1 MGSEYD
7 SNAYADGDIAIV
19 GMAVHLPGA
28 DNIQQFWSNLADGVE
43 SIQKLSEKELLRA
56 GEPLHRIKNPNYVP
70 AAAKLDNFE
79 MFDGDF
85 FGLSP
90 KESAIM
96 DPQHRQFLECS
107 WEAMENAGHP
117 PESIDG
123 PVGVYAGC
131 GMGSYFYFNIC
142 SNPDLVEDTG
152 MFLLRHT
159 GNDKD
164 FLSTRLSH
172 ILNLKGPSINI
183 QTACSTSLVAT
194 HYACQ
199 SLQNGECDM
208 ALAGGVTV
216 ELPHGRG
223 YIFQEGEILSPD
235 GHCHAFDHRAQGT
248 VFGSGVGVVV
258 LRRIEDALRD
268 GDHIWAVIKGSAI
281 NNDGSDKAGYLAPS
295 VDGQAAAIAE
305 AHAMADVTADTID
318 YIECHGTGTYLG
330 DPIEV
335 AALTHA
341 FQETTNETGFC
352 KIGSVKTNIGHTD
365 TAAGVASLV
374 KASLSLKNKT
384 IPPTLGFEKPNPAI
398 DFDSSPFSVAA
409 QKTDWISHKGPRRAG
424 VNSLGVGGTNAHV
437 VLEEASTRP
446 QSEPSDWPF
455 QLLTVS
461 AKSANALDDATEN
474 LAAALEANPNVELAD
489 IAWTLK
495 EGRRGFEKRR
505 VVVAESHEDGAALL
519 RENDARRVFT
529 HTQIS
534 NAPKPVFMFPGG
546 GAQYANMARDLY
558 ETEPVFQDW
567 MDQGL
572 EVLQAKIDYDIRA
585 IWLPDAGEVD
595 AANETLRKPSIQLP
609 LIMIAEYALAQLWM
623 SWGVTPD
630 ALIGHSMGENTAACV
645 AGVLSFE
652 DCIALVHLRGK
663 LFDTVPA
670 GGMLSVPISAEE
682 LTSYLDAELDL
693 AAENGP
699 SLSVASGPRSA
710 LERLKN
716 KLAADKVDCQD
727 IPIDIAAHSQ
737 MLEPILDDFRAF
749 LQSIHLSAPSI
760 PFISNRT
767 GDWIKNSEATDP
779 DYWVAHL
786 RNTVFF
792 AAGIQ
797 TLAENAER
805 IYLEVG
811 PGKVLAS
818 LAQSHPD
825 VSSNQVIGTLRHEKD
840 EIADD
845 KYFLAMLGRL
855 WAVGLD
861 FDWSQYWGDQKRYRV
876 PLPTYPFQRSAYF
889 IEPGET
895 GDREFAEP
903 PTRMERLEDW
913 GYRPV
918 WVPKSADCPVDIE
931 CDLKD
936 ADHEVWLIFVDDTGV
951 GEETARRLRENS
963 QKVITVKQGDSF
975 ARDGDQS
982 YLLSTEQGREGFDRL
997 FSSLITRG
1005 LAPTRIVHLW
1015 LTTNDE
1021 NFRPGSSFYH
1031 RNIEQGYYNLLF
1043 MLQAIEDIA
1052 LPKPLHIC
1060 VVSSDSMKVRDEA
1073 LLYPEKSMVS
1083 GPIRVAPREFS
1094 ELTCAHLD
1102 LSIKSR
1108 DDAFNPQIQTRL
1120 SNHVLEEILSEPRN
1134 SVAAVRGGKRFVL
1147 DWRNTQLRRNDRLSS
1162 LPKGGT
1168 CLITGGF
1175 GGIGLSLA
1183 RHFAKSHRANLVLV
1197 SRGVLPERDQWDY
1210 YLESNAPNDRTAQRI
1225 LAVRDLEALGVDVL
1239 PLSANISNLEEMQ
1252 AAAQQAE
1259 DRFGRINL
1267 VIHGAGVLDDS
1278 PILGRRPQD
1287 TEKVFA
1293 PKLHGTQVLASV
1305 FPDGDI
1311 DELVLFSSTSTFTA
1325 PAGQVDYVAANEYL
1339 NAFAKS
1345 RAGGTTRVTALNW
1358 GIWSDV
1364 GMAAETAAPKDFDP
1378 QEVPMSK
1385 AKSPLFGDAHFDK
1398 DGNRIFYRNFSA
1410 DQDWVFDEHRTN
1422 DNKALMPGTGYI
1434 ELAAEAMHE
1443 QHEPFGFD
1451 IQNLYFMSPFHIPDG
1466 TTRRMRT
1473 RIKRS
1478 RLGYE
1483 FKVQSNQPDDS
1494 LDAWQTHCE
1503 SEIVLSEAT
1512 RPDPID
1518 FHRIGNRL
1526 GWTPSVSDDL
1536 RISSPQDHLLKFGDR
1551 WNTLVNQSIGDSEGL
1566 AELQLTEKGQ
1576 SDEGFILHPALLDIA
1591 TGWAIQLVPGYVGSH
1606 LWVPMSYQSVRVFAP
1621 LTDKVF
1627 SWARLSPRQTDFG
1640 TMASV
1645 DVTICDPQGNVL
1657 VDVVGFQ
1664 MQRQDRP
1671 DFLDTAA
1678 LLSAPLESDTPATAS
1693 VSAATSSRM
1702 RHLLSQGIK
1711 SDEGVALFDSALE
1724 QGLSQIV
1731 ISSMDVKKL
1740 IANTIVES
1748 QEALRSTTHNFQ
1760 RPKLETEFAKP
1771 ESEVEKTLAE
1781 FWQDLLGV
1789 QDIGVDDSFF
1799 ELGGHSLI
1807 AVRMFSQIRKSF
1819 GVNFPIS
1826 VLFEA
1831 PTIRQIAGLVEKQTG
1846 RKTTDADGPSS
1857 DALEERRFKHLVP
1870 MHEGEGGPR
1879 YPFFLVAGMFGNV
1892 LNLRHLAQLLGSD
1905 RPFFGLQAKGLLGSD
1920 RPHQTIHEAA
1930 KDYIAEMR
1938 AVQPTGPYFI
1948 GGYSGGGIHALEIAQ
1963 QLKAAGEECALLVLL
1978 DTPLPKRRPLS
1989 TMDRIGIQLQN
2000 VMKDGFRY
2008 PLNWVQSRIKWRR
2021 KQKTKAIA
2029 LQVAEP
2035 EHQFH
2040 NAQIEAAFLGA
2051 IEQYEPNQ
2059 WAGSTVLFRP
2069 PLVPKWQLS
2078 NGHKISHERSYLFE
2092 DNDWG
2097 DLLPNILVSEVPGDH
2112 DSMVLEPNVRVMA
2125 TRMRHEIEKAEREFL
2140 LRGPETIKRAAE

>member
-1 MGSEYD
+1 MGSEHD
-7 SNAYADGDIAIV
+7 SNAYNEGDIAIV

-28 DNIQQFWSNLADGVE
+28 DNIQQFWGNLADGVG

-56 GEPLHRIKNPNYVP
+56 GEALHRVKNPSYVP

-172 ILNLKGPSINI
+172 IFDLKGPSINI

-208 ALAGGVTV
+208 ALAGGVTI

-235 GHCHAFDHRAQGT
+235 GQCHAFDHRAQGT

-258 LRRIEDALRD
+258 LRRIEDAIAD

-281 NNDGSDKAGYLAPS
+281 NNDGSAKAGYLAPS

-305 AHAMADVTADTID
+305 AHMMADVTADTID

-335 AALTHA
+335 AALTSA
-341 FQETTNETGFC
+341 FQETTSETGFC

-374 KASLSLKNKT
+374 KASLALSHKT

-398 DFDSSPFSVAA
+398 DFDNSPFSVAST
-409 QKTDWISHKGPRRAG
+409 KTDWVSHKGPRRAG

-437 VLEEASTRP
+437 VLQEAPTRP
-446 QSEPSDWPF
+446 TSEPSDWPF
-455 QLLTVS
+455 QLLTLS
-461 AKSANALDDATEN
+461 AKSAAALDDATAN
-474 LAAALEANPNVELAD
+474 LASALEANKDQELAD

-505 VVVAESHEDGAALL
+505 VVVAESHDDGAELL
-519 RENDARRVFT
+519 RGNNTRRVFT
-529 HTQIS
+529 HSKVSDT
-534 NAPKPVFMFPGG
+534 PKPVFMFPGG

-572 EVLQAKIDYDIRA
+572 KKLQSEIDYAIRA
-585 IWLPDAGEVD
+585 IWLPQPDGLD
-595 AANETLRKPSIQLP
+595 AANEVLRKPSIQLP
-609 LIMIAEYALAQLWM
+609 LIMITEYALSRLWM
-623 SWGVTPD
+623 SWGVKPD

-645 AGVLSFE
+645 AGVIGFE
-652 DCIALVHLRGK
+652 DCVSLVHLRGR
-663 LFDTVPA
+663 LFDTVPK
-670 GGMLSVPISAEE
+670 GGMLSVPISADD
-682 LTSYLDAELDL
+682 LKPYLDTELDL

-699 SLSVASGPRSA
+699 TLSVASGPRSA
-710 LERLKN
+710 LERLKQ
-716 KLAADKVDCQD
+716 KLASNKIDCQD
-727 IPIDIAAHSQ
+727 VPIDIAAHSQ
-737 MLEPILDDFRAF
+737 MLEPILDEFRAF
-749 LQSIHLSAPSI
+749 LQSISLSAPSI

-767 GDWIKNSEATDP
+767 GTWIKNDEATDP
-779 DYWVAHL
+779 DYWVTHL

-797 TLAENAER
+797 TLSEDPDR

-811 PGKVLAS
+811 PGKSLAS

-825 VSSNQVIGTLRHEKD
+825 VAANQVIGTLRHEQD

-861 FDWSQYWGDQKRYRV
+861 FDWSQYWGDQKRLRI

-895 GDREFAEP
+895 NDQKLAAP
-903 PTRMERLEDW
+903 PTRIDRPEDW

-918 WVPKSADCPVDIE
+918 WVPKSADCPVDIQ

-936 ADHEVWLIFVDDTGV
+936 ADHQVWLIFVDDTGV
-951 GEETARRLRENS
+951 GAETARRLRENN
-963 QKVITVKQGDSF
+963 QKVITVQQGDSF
-975 ARDGDQS
+975 ARDGDQG
-982 YLLSTEQGREGFDRL
+982 YRLSTEQGREGFDRL

-1015 LTTNDE
+1015 LTTHDE

-1031 RNIEQGYYNLLF
+1031 RNIEQGYYSLLF

-1060 VVSSDSMKVRDEA
+1060 CVSSDSMKVREEA

-1083 GPIRVAPREFS
+1083 GPLRVAPREFAD
-1094 ELTCAHLD
+1094 LTCSHLD
-1102 LSIKSR
+1102 LRLK
-1108 DDAFNPQIQTRL
+1108 TRTEKFSAEVRRSL

-1134 SVAAVRGGKRFVL
+1134 SVAAVRLGKRFVL
-1147 DWRNTQLRRNDRLSS
+1147 DWRTAELRRDAKLKS
-1162 LPKGGT
+1162 LPSGGT

-1183 RHFAKSHRANLVLV
+1183 RHVAKTHDANLVLV
-1197 SRGVLPERDQWDY
+1197 SREPLPQRDQWDN
-1210 YLESNAPNDRTAQRI
+1210 YLEANAPNDKTSVRI
-1225 LAVRDLEALGVDVL
+1225 QAVRDLETLGVDVL
-1239 PLSANISNLEEMQ
+1239 PLAADISNLEEMQ
-1252 AAAQQAE
+1252 AAAEQAKSK
-1259 DRFGRINL
+1259 FGRIYL

-1293 PKLHGTQVLASV
+1293 PKLHGTQVLARV
-1305 FPDGDI
+1305 FPDGEI
-1311 DELVLFSSTSTFTA
+1311 DDFVLFSSTSTLTA
-1325 PAGQVDYVAANEYL
+1325 PAGQVDYVAVNEYL
-1339 NAFAKS
+1339 NAYAKS
-1345 RAGGTTRVTALNW
+1345 RANDKTRVTAINW

-1364 GMAAETAAPKDFDP
+1364 GMAADSAAPKSFDP
-1378 QEVPMSK
+1378 QEIPVSP
-1385 AKSPLFGDAHFDK
+1385 AKSPLFEDAHFDQ
-1398 DGNRIFYRNFSA
+1398 DGNRIFYRQFNA
-1410 DQDWVFDEHRTN
+1410 HQDWIFDEHRTK
-1422 DNKALMPGTGYI
+1422 DGKALLPGTGFI
-1434 ELAAEAMHE
+1434 ELAAQAMHE

-1466 TTRRMRT
+1466 GSRRMRT
-1473 RIKRS
+1473 RVKRS
-1478 RLGYE
+1478 RMGYK
-1483 FKVQSNQPDDS
+1483 FKVQSNLESDS
-1494 LDAWQTHCE
+1494 LDTWQTHCE
-1503 SEIVLSEAT
+1503 SEIVLSEAA
-1512 RPDPID
+1512 RPDPLD

-1526 GWTPSVSDDL
+1526 GWNEGASGDK
-1536 RISSPQDHLLKFGDR
+1536 RISSPQDHLLKFGVR
-1551 WNTLVNQSIGDSEGL
+1551 WDTLVNQSIGDTEGL
-1566 AELQLTEKGQ
+1566 AELRLHATAAQDDGY
-1576 SDEGFILHPALLDIA
+1576 ILHPALLDIA
-1591 TGWAIQLVPGYVGSH
+1591 TGWAIQLVPGYVGNH

-1621 LTDKVF
+1621 LSERIF
-1627 SWARLSPRQTDFG
+1627 SWARLSPRQTDFS

-1645 DVTICDPQGNVL
+1645 DVTICDENGNVL

-1664 MQRQDRP
+1664 MQRQDHA
-1671 DFLDTAA
+1671 DFLDTEALAA
-1678 LLSAPLESDTPATAS
+1678 AKLEHDSPARAT
-1693 VSAATSSRM
+1693 VSAATNSRM
-1702 RHLLSQGIK
+1702 RHLLSQGIQ
-1711 SDEGVALFDSALE
+1711 SGEGVSLFDSALE

-1740 IANTIVES
+1740 VANTSAES
-1748 QEALRSTTHNFQ
+1748 QEALRSTSHNFQ

-1771 ESEVEKTLAE
+1771 ESEVEKTLAD

-1846 RKTTDADGPSS
+1846 RKTAADADS
-1857 DALEERRFKHLVP
+1857 DTSDERRFKHLVP

-1879 YPFFLVAGMFGNV
+1879 NPFFLVAGMFGNV
-1892 LNLRHLAQLLGSD
+1892 LNLRHLAQLLGSE

-1920 RPHQTIHEAA
+1920 SPHNSIKEAA

-1938 AVQPTGPYFI
+1938 SVQAEGPYYV
-1948 GGYSGGGIHALEIAQ
+1948 GGYSGGGIHALEIAH
-1963 QLKAAGEECALLVLL
+1963 QLKAQGQDCALLVML
-1978 DTPLPKRRPLS
+1978 DTPLPQRRLLS
-1989 TMDRIGIQLQN
+1989 KLDRLTIQIQN
-2000 VMKDGFRY
+2000 IMQDGFRY
-2008 PLNWVQSRIKWRR
+2008 PLNWARGRINWYFE
-2021 KQKTKAIA
+2021 QKNKAKA
-2029 LQVAEP
+2029 LQTAEP
-2035 EHQFH
+2035 DHQFH

-2051 IEQYEPNQ
+2051 IDNYAPHR
-2059 WAGSTVLFRP
+2059 WDGATVLFRP
-2069 PLVPKWQLS
+2069 PMVPKWTLS
-2078 NGHKISHERSYLFE
+2078 KGRMISHERSYLFP

-2097 DLLPNILVSEVPGDH
+2097 DLLPNLLVSEVPGDH

-2125 TRMRHEIEKAEREFL
+2125 SRMRHEIEKAEREYL
-2140 LRGPETIKRAAE
+2140 LRGPQTKMRDVE

>member
-7 SNAYADGDIAIV
+7 SNAYSEGDIAIV

-28 DNIQQFWSNLADGVE
+28 DNIQEFWNNLADGVE

-123 PVGVYAGC
+123 PIGVYAGC

-172 ILNLKGPSINI
+172 ILDLKGPSINI

-199 SLQNGECDM
+199 SLQNAECDM
-208 ALAGGVTV
+208 ALAGGVTI

-248 VFGSGVGVVV
+248 VFGSGVGVVA
-258 LRRIEDALRD
+258 LRRVEDAIRD
-268 GDHIWAVIKGSAI
+268 GDHIWAIIKGSAI
-281 NNDGSDKAGYLAPS
+281 NNDGADKAGYLAPS
-295 VDGQAAAIAE
+295 VDGQAAAIAD

-330 DPIEV
+330 DPIEI
-335 AALTHA
+335 AALTNA
-341 FQETTNETGFC
+341 FAETTDEIGFC

-374 KASLSLKNKT
+374 KASLSLTNKT
-384 IPPTLGFEKPNPAI
+384 IPSTLGFEKPNPAI
-398 DFDSSPFSVAA
+398 DFSGGPFSVAST
-409 QKTDWISHKGPRRAG
+409 KSDWVSHKGPRRAG

-437 VLEEASTRP
+437 VLEEAPERP
-446 QSEPSDWPF
+446 ASEQSDWPF
-455 QLLTVS
+455 QLLTLS
-461 AKSANALDDATEN
+461 AKSAMALDDASEN
-474 LAAALEANPNVELAD
+474 LATALDDNQGVELAD

-495 EGRRGFEKRR
+495 EGRRAFEKRR
-505 VVVAESHEDGAALL
+505 VVVAESHADGAALL
-519 RENDARRVFT
+519 RENDTRRVFS
-529 HTQIS
+529 HSKIS
-534 NAPKPVFMFPGG
+534 DDPKPVFMFPGG

-572 EVLQAKIDYDIRA
+572 DKLQAELDYDIRA
-585 IWLPDAGEVD
+585 IWLPEDADVD
-595 AANETLRKPSIQLP
+595 AANERLRKPSVQLP
-609 LIMIAEYALAQLWM
+609 LIMITEYALAQLWT
-623 SWGVTPD
+623 SWGVVPS

-652 DCIALVHLRGK
+652 DCIGLVHLRGK

-682 LTSYLDAELDL
+682 LQPYLDAELDL

-699 SLSVASGPRSA
+699 MLSVASGPRSA
-710 LERLKN
+710 LDRLKQ
-716 KLAADKVDCQD
+716 KLASDRIDCQD
-727 IPIDIAAHSQ
+727 VPIDIAAHSQ
-737 MLEPILDDFRAF
+737 MLEPILDEFRAY
-749 LQSIHLSAPSI
+749 LQSIQLHAPLI

-767 GDWIKNSEATDP
+767 GDWINDDEAADP

-792 AAGIQ
+792 AAGLK
-797 TLAENAER
+797 TLAQDPDR

-811 PGKVLAS
+811 PGKALSS
-818 LAQSHPD
+818 LTQAHPD
-825 VSSNQVIGTLRHEKD
+825 VASNQVIGSLRHEKD
-840 EIADD
+840 DIADD

-855 WAVGLD
+855 WAVGLK
-861 FDWSQYWGDQKRYRV
+861 FDWTQIWGEQKRYRV
-876 PLPTYPFQRSAYF
+876 PLPTYPFQKISYF
-889 IEPGET
+889 IEPGESA
-895 GDREFAEP
+895 GRDFAEP
-903 PTRMERLEDW
+903 PTRLDRVEDW
-913 GYRPV
+913 GFKPV
-918 WVPKSADCPVDIE
+918 WIPKSADCPIDIE

-936 ADHEVWLIFVDDTGV
+936 AEREVWLVFIDDTGV
-951 GEETARRLRENS
+951 GTETVRRLRETG

-975 ARDGDQS
+975 AREGDQG

-997 FSSLITRG
+997 FSSLLTRG
-1005 LAPTRIVHLW
+1005 LAPSRIVHMW
-1015 LTTNDE
+1015 LTTHAE

-1031 RNIEQGYYNLLF
+1031 RNIEQGYYNMLL
-1043 MLQAIEDIA
+1043 MVQAIEDIA
-1052 LPKPLHIC
+1052 LPKPLHINC
-1060 VVSSDSMKVRDEA
+1060 ISSDSMKVRDEA

-1083 GPIRVAPREFS
+1083 GPLRVAPREFPD
-1094 ELTCAHLD
+1094 LTCAHLD
-1102 LSIKSR
+1102 LRLKSR
-1108 DDAFNPQIQTRL
+1108 AEKFSPAVISRL
-1120 SNHVLEEILSEPRN
+1120 SNHVLEEILSNPQN
-1134 SVAAVRGGKRFVL
+1134 SAAAVRNGKRFVL
-1147 DWRNTQLRRNDRLSS
+1147 DWRNTRLDRNQKLAS

-1183 RHFAKSHRANLVLV
+1183 RHFAKTHRSNLVLV
-1197 SRGVLPERDQWDY
+1197 SREALPERNQWDNY
-1210 YLESNAPNDRTAQRI
+1210 IESNAPNDKIVQRI
-1225 LAVRDLEALGVDVL
+1225 QSVRKLEAIGVDVL
-1239 PLSANISNLEEMQ
+1239 PLSADISNLEEMQ
-1252 AAAQQAE
+1252 SVAQQAKAQ
-1259 DRFGRINL
+1259 FGRVNI

-1293 PKLHGTQVLASV
+1293 PKIHGTQVLASV
-1305 FPDGDI
+1305 FPDGDV
-1311 DELVLFSSTSTFTA
+1311 DDFVLFSSTSTFTA

-1339 NAFAKS
+1339 NAYAKS
-1345 RAGGTTRVTALNW
+1345 RAGGITRVTAVNW

-1364 GMAAETAAPKDFDP
+1364 GMAADSAAPNDFDP
-1378 QEVPMSK
+1378 QEVPFSE
-1385 AKSPLFGDAHFDK
+1385 AKSPLLDEAHFDK
-1398 DGNRIFYRNFSA
+1398 DGNRIFYRQFETNT
-1410 DQDWVFDEHRTN
+1410 DWIFDEHRTN
-1422 DNKALMPGTGYI
+1422 DGKALLPGTGYI
-1434 ELAAEAMHE
+1434 ELAAEAMRE
-1443 QHEPFGFD
+1443 QHEPLGFD
-1451 IQNLYFMSPFHIPDG
+1451 IRNLYFMSPFHIPDG
-1466 TTRRMRT
+1466 SPRRMRT

-1478 RLGYE
+1478 RMGYE
-1483 FKVQSNQPDDS
+1483 FKVQSNLPTDG

-1503 SEIVLSEAT
+1503 SEIVLSDSR
-1512 RPDPID
+1512 RPERID

-1526 GWTPSVSDDL
+1526 GWNPEVTSGLP
-1536 RISSPQDHLLKFGDR
+1536 INSPQEHLLKFGDR
-1551 WNTLVNQSIGDSEGL
+1551 WKCLVNQSIGESEGL
-1566 AELQLTEKGQ
+1566 AELHLSESARQ
-1576 SDEGFILHPALLDIA
+1576 DEGYILHPALLDIA
-1591 TGWAIQLVPGYVGSH
+1591 TGWAIQLVPEYVGNN
-1606 LWVPMSYQSVRVFAP
+1606 LWVPMSYQSVRVYAP
-1621 LTDKVF
+1621 LTEKIY
-1627 SWARLSPRQTDFG
+1627 SWARLSPRQTDFS

-1645 DVTICDPQGNVL
+1645 DVTICDEQGNVL

-1671 DFLDTAA
+1671 DFLDAQTLA
-1678 LLSAPLESDTPATAS
+1678 SAPLENDTPAATAM
-1693 VSAATSSRM
+1693 SAATNSRM

-1711 SDEGVALFDSALE
+1711 SDEGVSLFDSALE
-1724 QGLSQIV
+1724 QNLSQIV
-1731 ISSMDVKKL
+1731 VSSMDVKKL
-1740 IANTIVES
+1740 IANTTVES
-1748 QEALRSTTHNFQ
+1748 QEALRSTSHNFQ
-1760 RPKLETEFAKP
+1760 RPKLETEFAQP
-1771 ESEVEKTLAE
+1771 ESDVEKTLAE
-1781 FWQDLLGV
+1781 IWQDLLGV

-1819 GVNFPIS
+1819 GVDFPIS

-1846 RKTTDADGPSS
+1846 RITSEGTDQESASTND
-1857 DALEERRFKHLVP
+1857 RRFKHLVP

-1879 YPFFLVAGMFGNV
+1879 SPFFLVAGMFGNV
-1892 LNLRHLAQLLGSD
+1892 LNLRHLAQLIGND

-1920 RPHQTIHEAA
+1920 QPHQSIHEAA

-1938 AVQPTGPYFI
+1938 AVQPEGPYYV

-1963 QLKAAGEECALLVLL
+1963 QLKALGQECALLVLL
-1978 DTPLPKRRPLS
+1978 DTPLPQRRSL
-1989 TMDRIGIQLQN
+1989 TALDRLTIQVQN
-2000 VMKDGFRY
+2000 VKEEGFRY
-2008 PLNWVQSRIKWRR
+2008 PLNWLQRRISWRQEQR
-2021 KQKTKAIA
+2021 QKAEA
-2029 LQVAEP
+2029 LQSAEP

-2051 IEQYEPNQ
+2051 IEGYDPER
-2059 WAGSTVLFRP
+2059 WDGATVLFRP
-2069 PLVPKWQLS
+2069 PLTPKWSLS
-2078 NGHKISHERSYLFE
+2078 NGHMISHERSYLFD

-2097 DLLPNILVSEVPGDH
+2097 DLLPALLVSEVPGDH

-2125 TRMRHEIEKAEREFL
+2125 SRMRHEIEKAERECL
-2140 LRGPETIKRAAE
+2140 MRGPEAFKRAAE

>member
-1 MGSEYD
+1 MSSEYD
-7 SNAYADGDIAIV
+7 DNAYAEGDIAIV

-70 AAAKLDNFE
+70 SAAKLDKFE

-172 ILNLKGPSINI
+172 ILNLKGPSVNI
-183 QTACSTSLVAT
+183 QTACSTSLVAA

-208 ALAGGVTV
+208 ALAGGVTI

-223 YIFQEGEILSPD
+223 YVFQEGEILSPD

-258 LRRIEDALRD
+258 LRRMEDALCD

-305 AHAMADVTADTID
+305 AHAIADVTADTID

-335 AALTHA
+335 AALTSA
-341 FQETTNETGFC
+341 FQETTNDTGFC

-374 KASLSLKNKT
+374 KASLSLSNQT

-398 DFDSSPFSVAA
+398 DFESSPFSVAS
-409 QKTDWISHKGPRRAG
+409 QKSEWISHKGPRRAG

-437 VLEEASTRP
+437 VLEEAPTHA

-461 AKSANALDDATEN
+461 AKSATALDDATN
-474 LAAALEANPNVELAD
+474 SLADALEQNTSVELAD

-495 EGRRGFEKRR
+495 QGRRGFEKRR
-505 VVVAESHEDGAALL
+505 IVVAESHEDGAALL
-519 RENDARRVFT
+519 RENDSRRVFT
-529 HTQIS
+529 HS
-534 NAPKPVFMFPGG
+534 KVSDDPKPVYMFPGG

-567 MDQGL
+567 MDRGL
-572 EVLQAKIDYDIRA
+572 ECLQEKLDYDIRK
-585 IWLPDAGEVD
+585 IWLPEPEGLE
-595 AANETLRKPSIQLP
+595 AANETLRKPSVQLP
-609 LIMIAEYALAQLWM
+609 LIMITEYALAQLWI
-623 SWGVTPD
+623 SWGVEPD

-645 AGVLSFE
+645 AGVIGFE

-670 GGMLSVPISAEE
+670 GGMLSVPISADE
-682 LTSYLDAELDL
+682 LKPYLDAELDL

-699 SLSVASGPRSA
+699 MLSVASGPRSA
-710 LERLKN
+710 LERLKD
-716 KLAADKVDCQD
+716 KLAANSIDFQD

-737 MLEPILDDFRAF
+737 MLEPILDEFRAF
-749 LQSIHLSAPSI
+749 LQSIPLHAPSI

-767 GDWIKNSEATDP
+767 GSWIKNDEATDP

-792 AAGIQ
+792 AAGIK
-797 TLAENAER
+797 TLAENSER

-811 PGKVLAS
+811 PGKALAS

-825 VSSNQVIGTLRHEKD
+825 VSSNQVVGTLRHEKD
-840 EIADD
+840 DIADD

-855 WAVGLD
+855 WATGLD
-861 FDWSQYWGDQKRYRV
+861 FDWTQYWGDQKRYRV
-876 PLPTYPFQRSAYF
+876 PLPTYPFQRNAYF

-895 GDREFAEP
+895 GKREFAEP
-903 PTRMERLEDW
+903 PTRVDRLEDW

-918 WVPKSADCPVDIE
+918 WVPKSADCPVDVE

-936 ADHEVWLIFVDDTGV
+936 AKHNVWLIFVDDTGV
-951 GEETARRLRENS
+951 GDETARRLRENN

-975 ARDGDQS
+975 TRDGDQG

-1005 LAPTRIVHLW
+1005 LAPTRIVHMW
-1015 LTTNDE
+1015 LTTHDE

-1031 RNIEQGYYNLLF
+1031 RNIEQGYYSLLF

-1052 LPKPLHIC
+1052 LPKPLHISC
-1060 VVSSDSMKVRDEA
+1060 ISSDSMKVRDEA
-1073 LLYPEKSMVS
+1073 LLYPEKSMVT
-1083 GPIRVAPREFS
+1083 GPLRVAPREFS
-1094 ELTCAHLD
+1094 ELTCSHLD
-1102 LSIKSR
+1102 LRIKSR
-1108 DDAFNPQIQTRL
+1108 PEKFSPDIRSCLA
-1120 SNHVLEEILSEPRN
+1120 NHVLEEILSEPRN
-1134 SVAAVRGGKRFVL
+1134 SIAAVRSSKRFAL
-1147 DWRNTQLRRNDRLSS
+1147 DWRGTPLSRAEKLQS
-1162 LPKGGT
+1162 LPNGGT

-1183 RHFAKSHRANLVLV
+1183 RHFAKTHRANLVLV
-1197 SRGVLPERDQWDY
+1197 SRGALPSRDHWDN
-1210 YLESNAPNDRTAQRI
+1210 YLETNAPNDKTAQRI
-1225 LAVRDLEALGVDVL
+1225 LAVRELEDLGVEVL
-1239 PLSANISNLEEMQ
+1239 PLAADISNLEEMQ
-1252 AAAQQAE
+1252 AVAQRAKE
-1259 DRFGRINL
+1259 KFGRINL

-1278 PILGRRPQD
+1278 PIVGRRPQD

-1305 FPDGDI
+1305 FADGEI
-1311 DELVLFSSTSTFTA
+1311 DDFVLFSSTSTLTA
-1325 PAGQVDYVAANEYL
+1325 PAGQVDYVAVNEYL
-1339 NAFAKS
+1339 NAYAKS
-1345 RAGGTTRVTALNW
+1345 RAGDKTRVTALNW

-1364 GMAAETAAPKDFDP
+1364 GMAAETASAKEFDP
-1378 QEVPMSK
+1378 QEVPITD
-1385 AKSPLFGDAHFDK
+1385 AKSPFFDKAHFDK
-1398 DGNRIFYRNFSA
+1398 DGNRIFYRQFSA
-1410 DQDWVFDEHRTN
+1410 ENDWVFDEHRTY
-1422 DNKALMPGTGYI
+1422 DDKALLPGTGYI
-1434 ELAAEAMHE
+1434 ELAAEAMRE

-1451 IQNLYFMSPFHIPDG
+1451 IQNLYFMSPFHVPDR

-1478 RLGYE
+1478 RMGYE
-1483 FKVQSNQPDDS
+1483 FKVQSNLESDALDS
-1494 LDAWQTHCE
+1494 WQTHCE

-1526 GWTPSVSDDL
+1526 GWNPSGANSEHID
-1536 RISSPQDHLLKFGDR
+1536 SPQEHLLKFGKR
-1551 WNTLVNQSIGDSEGL
+1551 WNNLVNQSIGDTEGL
-1566 AELQLTEKGQ
+1566 AELHLNSAAKE
-1576 SDEGFILHPALLDIA
+1576 DEGFILHPALLDIA
-1591 TGWAIQLVPGYVGSH
+1591 TGWAIQLVPGYVGKN

-1621 LTDKVF
+1621 LTDKIY
-1627 SWARLSPRQTDFG
+1627 SWARLSPRQSDFS

-1645 DVTICDPQGNVL
+1645 DVTICDENGNVL

-1664 MQRQDRP
+1664 MQRQEKP
-1671 DFLDTAA
+1671 DFLDLEA
-1678 LLSAPLESDTPATAS
+1678 LRSAPLENDKPAAVS
-1693 VSAATSSRM
+1693 VSAATNSRM
-1702 RHLLSQGIK
+1702 RHLLTQGIQ
-1711 SDEGVALFDSALE
+1711 SHEGVSLFESAIE
-1724 QGLSQIV
+1724 QNISQIV

-1748 QEALRSTTHNFQ
+1748 QEALRSTSHNFQ

-1819 GVNFPIS
+1819 GANFPIS

-1831 PTIRQIAGLVEKQTG
+1831 PTIRQIAELVEKQTG
-1846 RKTTDADGPSS
+1846 RTISNGDEADPKASE
-1857 DALEERRFKHLVP
+1857 DRRFKHLVP

-1879 YPFFLVAGMFGNV
+1879 SPFFLVAGMFGNV

-1905 RPFFGLQAKGLLGSD
+1905 RPFFGLQAKGLLGNDS
-1920 RPHQTIHEAA
+1920 PHATIQDAA

-1938 AVQPTGPYFI
+1938 AVQPEGPYYV
-1948 GGYSGGGIHALEIAQ
+1948 GGYSGGGIHALEIAH
-1963 QLKAAGEECALLVLL
+1963 QLKQQGEECALLVML
-1978 DTPLPKRRPLS
+1978 DTPLPQRRALS
-1989 TMDRIGIQLQN
+1989 KLDRLRMQIQN
-2000 VMKDGFRY
+2000 VKDEGFRY
-2008 PLNWVQSRIKWRR
+2008 PLNWIERRMKWRLEQR
-2021 KQKTKAIA
+2021 EKAHA

-2040 NAQIEAAFLGA
+2040 NAQIEAAFLSA
-2051 IEQYEPNQ
+2051 IERYVPKQ

-2069 PLVPKWQLS
+2069 PLVPKWLLS
-2078 NGHKISHERSYLFE
+2078 NGHKVSHERSYLFD

-2125 TRMRHEIEKAEREFL
+2125 SRMRHEIEKAEREYL
-2140 LRGPETIKRAAE
+2140 LRGPDTYSRAAE